1 MDPIYAQSSTPKAT
15 SDDALK
21 EGWPQKTM
29 KKKTAKMR
37 ELRKKAKE
45 AKEESSKP
53 TGLECD
59 ATTSRQDSGTT
70 MAMLETVPGEVRH
83 AIDANSEASGMQ
95 EGTDAKNPTSLVS
108 GWPWANP
115 HPPSALLPA
124 GATLSE
130 RGLIQNSWSDAI

>member
-21 EGWPQKTM
+21 EGCPQTTIKTKKM
-29 KKKTAKMR
+29 KMM
-37 ELRKKAKE
+37 ELRKKRKE
-45 AKEESSKP
+45 AKEASKP
-53 TGLECD
+53 TSLECD

-83 AIDANSEASGMQ
+83 AIDTNSEASGMQ

-108 GWPWANP
+108 GWPWANL
-115 HPPSALLPA
+115 HPPV
-124 GATLSE
+124 GATSSRSNPSE
-130 RGLIQNSWSDAI
+130 RGLIQNSWSGAI